1 MALKIVGTG
10 PGSIDEMTA
19 RAGRAIREADIIVG
33 YTLYN
38 ELLQKEFPDKE
49 YYATTMR
56 HETERCRYALEKAAQ
71 GLETVLVCSGDS
83 GVYGMASLVFELAE
97 QMYGRSCGEAC
108 GKADD
113 NDREKN
119 NMASQDHEKCPEI
132 EVIPGIT
139 AALSG
144 GARLGS
150 PLSNDFAVVS
160 LSDLLTP
167 WDVIEK
173 RLRGAADGDFVIALY
188 NPGSKKRRDHLK
200 KACDIVMER
209 RGAETPCGI
218 VRNIGR
224 DGEHVDIMTLGELR
238 NVQADMFM
246 TVFIGNS
253 ATRVIGGRL
262 VTPRGYVENG
272 RTESVRRERSRN
284 LNYGAGDTVLIFGGT
299 TEGRILAERAA
310 RSGARVVLSVA
321 TDYGEEVLEDIQD
334 MEGLELHKGHL
345 DTGKMISLIDDAKPC
360 AVFDATHPYANEVTA
375 SVSAAAAAVG
385 VRYVRV
391 RRDIGAHAAD
401 PAGSAAPVPDV
412 SKKTAPP
419 AGRASAPN
427 GAPAAPQH
435 KGAPAASVPDVKAAP
450 DSSAVPCMGTGA
462 AGGAADITYVPDV
475 SAAAAVLN
483 RTAARAF
490 ITTGSRGAAAFG
502 KVKDAENRLTIRVLP
517 SEEAVKLCREAGFK
531 GKNIICMQGPFSAE
545 LNEAMFRAA
554 GAEILVTKSSG
565 KTGGFPEKTEA
576 ARRLG
581 MKVIVIAP
589 PDDMPGI
596 TLEAACAM
604 FG

>member
-10 PGSIDEMTA
+10 PGRIDEMTA
-19 RAGRAIREADIIVG
+19 RAGRAIKEADIIVG

-49 YYATTMR
+49 YYATPMR

-71 GLETVLVCSGDS
+71 GAETVLVCSGDS
-83 GVYGMASLVFELAE
+83 GVYGMASLMFELAE
-97 QMYGRSCGEAC
+97 QMYGRAGEESRARSA
-108 GKADD
+108 GKDS
-113 NDREKN
+113 EKN
-119 NMASQDHEKCPEI
+119 NETCQGQEICPEI

-188 NPGSKKRRDHLK
+188 NPGSKKRRGHLK

-209 RGAETPCGI
+209 RSAETPCGI
-218 VRNIGR
+218 VHNIGR
-224 DGEHVDIMTLGELR
+224 EGEHVDIMTLGELR
-238 NVQADMFM
+238 DVQADMFM

-253 ATRVIGGRL
+253 KTRVIGGRL

-272 RTESVRRERSRN
+272 RTTGGQN
-284 LNYGAGDTVLIFGGT
+284 KAADTKYGAGDTVLIFGGT
-299 TEGRILAERAA
+299 TEGRVLAEAAA
-310 RSGARVVLSVA
+310 RGGAHVVLSVA
-321 TDYGEEVLEDIQD
+321 TDYGEEVLEDMQD
-334 MEGLELHKGHL
+334 MEGIDIHKGHL
-345 DTGKMISLIDDAKPC
+345 DTDKMISLIDDVKPYV
-360 AVFDATHPYANEVTA
+360 VFDATHPYAEEVTA
-375 SVSAAAAAVG
+375 SVSAAAAAAG

-391 RRDIGAHAAD
+391 RRDIGAQAAD

-412 SKKTAPP
+412 
-419 AGRASAPN
+419 
-427 GAPAAPQH
+427 
-435 KGAPAASVPDVKAAP
+435 KAAP
-450 DSSAVPCMGTGA
+450 DPHAMPETSAGA

-502 KVKDAENRLTIRVLP
+502 RVKDAENRLTIRVLP

-554 GAEILVTKSSG
+554 GADILVTKSSG
-565 KTGGFPEKTEA
+565 KTGGFPEKIEA
-576 ARRLG
+576 ACRLG
-581 MKVIVIAP
+581 MKVIVITP
-589 PDDMPGI
+589 PEDIPGI
-596 TLEAACAM
+596 TIEAACRM
-604 FG
+604 FS